1 VYLPP
6 ESSDSLDYNETLAHV
21 PISSSQLGEY
31 AYGSSFAEESESA
44 FLNDDVES
52 DSSETASIKSESDS
66 SETELDNDEDMTIFS
81 GIASTISL
89 LSLGLHLFICS
100 YLPYASFYFFAET
113 SVSFP
118 CCTIVRILKTHY
130 IRETCHSSFNILALF
145 LTSFPYKD
153 CKFEQ

>member
-1 VYLPP
+1 MFSGSGQIGAAFRAKRSKCVYLPP

-21 PISSSQLGEY
+21 PISSQLGEY

-44 FLNDDVES
+44 FLNDVES

-81 GIASTISL
+81 GLASTILL

-100 YLPYASFYFFAET
+100 YLLT
-113 SVSFP
+113 
-118 CCTIVRILKTHY
+118 
-130 IRETCHSSFNILALF
+130 NI
-145 LTSFPYKD
+145 Y
-153 CKFEQ
+153 C

>member
-1 VYLPP
+1 MYLPP

-21 PISSSQLGEY
+21 PISSQLGEY

-44 FLNDDVES
+44 FLNDVES

-81 GIASTISL
+81 GLASTILL

-100 YLPYASFYFFAET
+100 YLLT
-113 SVSFP
+113 
-118 CCTIVRILKTHY
+118 
-130 IRETCHSSFNILALF
+130 NI
-145 LTSFPYKD
+145 Y
-153 CKFEQ
+153 C

>member
-44 FLNDDVES
+44 FLNDVES

-81 GIASTISL
+81 GLASTI
-89 LSLGLHLFICS
+89 LSLSLHQFICS
-100 YLPYASFYFFAET
+100 YLLTLHF
-113 SVSFP
+113 
-118 CCTIVRILKTHY
+118 I
-130 IRETCHSSFNILALF
+130 LF
-145 LTSFPYKD
+145 LR
-153 CKFEQ
+153 